1 MDKCFKLQINKSK
14 QLYIGNYLQNNV
26 FHYTEDEFLDE
37 KIIEALETH
46 FLAIFDMKTGKVT
59 GISNNPDP
67 TSTHVEI
74 SRELYSKFVNVEE
87 DINNYIVIN
96 ENKKYQIIKKGKEF
110 VEEVANENVIPLK
123 KFFKLQDSM
132 NIFQIVQDN
141 ERWYA
146 YGKFTDDYMKYLI
159 TNPNLFARDRILY
172 LTEKND
178 ARKLLETCQS
188 TQSLLITVFLV

>member
-1 MDKCFKLQINKSK
+1 MW
-14 QLYIGNYLQNNV
+14 
-26 FHYTEDEFLDE
+26 
-37 KIIEALETH
+37 
-46 FLAIFDMKTGKVT
+46 
-59 GISNNPDP
+59 
-67 TSTHVEI
+67 
-74 SRELYSKFVNVEE
+74 
-87 DINNYIVIN
+87 
-96 ENKKYQIIKKGKEF
+96 
-110 VEEVANENVIPLK
+110 LK

-178 ARKLLETCQS
+178 ARKLLETCQIS
-188 TQSLLITVFLV
+188 VEKFIDNSVPSLNIKTSEQVDIFMSSSDLEFIHVVMK

>member
-1 MDKCFKLQINKSK
+1 MIFC
-14 QLYIGNYLQNNV
+14 
-26 FHYTEDEFLDE
+26 
-37 KIIEALETH
+37 
-46 FLAIFDMKTGKVT
+46 AIFDMKTGKVT

-132 NIFQIVQDN
+132 NIFQIVQDK

-178 ARKLLETCQS
+178 ARKLLETCQIS
-188 TQSLLITVFLV
+188 VEKFIDNSVPGLNIKTSEQVDIFMSSSDLEFIHVVMK